1 MIYIVGGANMDIY
14 GKSNACLRIHDSNIG
29 KVRMA
34 HGGVG
39 RNIAESLARLSCQ
52 VEFQSAFG
60 NDEFAQVLLNRLREL
75 RIGLSNSLHFP
86 QDSTSIY
93 LAVLDEQGDMNIAI
107 CDNDVIRRLTSQD
120 VIALVSKATEDDIL
134 VMDTNLNE
142 ELIVA
147 AMEHSKARIFI
158 DPLSQEKSLK
168 IKDHLQSIYVLKPN
182 VYEAEILYGHSI
194 KSMEDLY
201 KAGTFFMDKGIEH
214 LYISLGE
221 NGMYYR
227 SLTQSKWIKTPKQP
241 MVNASGAGDACMA
254 GIIYGHY
261 HHSSTEEIVELAM
274 SNAVLA
280 LQSEDTVPSDLSED
294 KLKEIRKTLVFE
306 WRNIEC

>member
-14 GKSNACLRIHDSNIG
+14 GKSNSHLRSHDSNIG

-39 RNIAESLARLSCQ
+39 RNITESLARLSCP

-60 NDEFAQVLLNRLREL
+60 NDEFAKVLLNRLREL
-75 RIGLSNSLHFP
+75 HIGLSNSLHFP
-86 QDSTSIY
+86 QESTSIY

-107 CDNDVIRRLTSQD
+107 CDNDVIHRLTPQD
-120 VIALVSKATEDDIL
+120 VIDFVSKASSDDIL
-134 VMDTNLNE
+134 VMDTNLRE
-142 ELIVA
+142 ELIIA
-147 AMEHSKARIFI
+147 AIENSKAKIFI
-158 DPLSQEKSLK
+158 DPLSQEKALK
-168 IKDHLQSIYVLKPN
+168 IKEHLHSIYALKPN
-182 VYEAEILYGHSI
+182 VYEAEVLYGKEI
-194 KSMEDLY
+194 KTQADLY
-201 KAGTFFMDKGIEH
+201 QAGTFFMEQGIKH

-227 SLTQSKWIKTPKQP
+227 SPTQSKWIKTPRQP

-254 GIIYGHY
+254 GIIYGHS
-261 HHSSTEEIVELAM
+261 HALCVEEIVELAM

-280 LQSEDTVPSDLSED
+280 LRSEDTVPSDLCEET
-294 KLKEIRKTLVFE
+294 LKKTRETLVFE